1 MALIPDVKCSRCDR
15 RYSGLLT
22 RCPHC
27 GARRHKKGKRITP
40 GDNKTLKLIIS
51 ALLFILL
58 VVAVIVL
65 AVSDRGSDT
74 PDSSGSS
81 SSPVSDSSVTDD
93 TSNTGSTDNT
103 GDTSGT
109 DNTGDT
115 PSDSGSSGENSSAGT
130 SSSDDGGTS
139 SESGSS
145 SEAPTG
151 IQSVTITYLNDPR
164 DDITMQMDEVLQL
177 GFSTTPA
184 SDDMTATWASSDDN
198 VFTVTQ
204 SGVLTAVGEGEAELT
219 VTVEGVTARCIIRV
233 N

>member
-103 GDTSGT
+103 GDT
-109 DNTGDT
+109 

-139 SESGSS
+139 SESSSS

-151 IQSVTITYLNDPR
+151 IQSVTITYLGDPR